1 MVKKTV
7 NIRKKLSNMDDVEV
21 VDQEQEVEVTEVDPV
36 TGETRTTTKKVIK
49 KVAVPKDKV
58 NEKYDFIEK
67 ESFEDEKI
75 IDP

>member
-1 MVKKTV
+1 M
-7 NIRKKLSNMDDVEV
+7 
-21 VDQEQEVEVTEVDPV
+21 TEADPE
-36 TGETRTTTKKVIK
+36 TGEIRITTKKIIK
-49 KVAVPKDKV
+49 KIAIPKDKF